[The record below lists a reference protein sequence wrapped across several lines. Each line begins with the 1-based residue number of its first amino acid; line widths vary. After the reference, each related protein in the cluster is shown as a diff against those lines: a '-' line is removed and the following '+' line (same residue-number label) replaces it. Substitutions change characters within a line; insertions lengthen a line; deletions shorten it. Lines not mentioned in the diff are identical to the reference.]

1 MRVSIITI
9 CYNNERDIRPT
20 LESVINQTYQDIEYI
35 VVDGASTDGS
45 MNIINEYKDHICKI
59 ISEPDSGMYEALN
72 KGFRASTGDVVGMIH
87 AGDRLY
93 DELVVE
99 KIANCYVHNNVD
111 VTYGHSKI
119 VDGNDVPRRINR
131 SPKYSLNLVRRG
143 WMPSHQSIYCR
154 RELFDKFGYYRT
166 DLGSG
171 GDYEWFIR
179 YFYRYSDQIKIQL
192 IDEYVVRFSLG
203 GQSTKNVWRKLS
215 NKHFSLIKNCWK
227 LNGLNPPYL
236 IVWMMFS
243 RKIRQYLLAIIQNE
257 KKEKSK

>member
-1 MRVSIITI
+1 MRVSIVTI

-20 LESVINQTYQDIEYI
+20 LESVVNQTYQDIEYI
-35 VVDGASTDGS
+35 IVDGASTDGS
-45 MNIINEYKDHICKI
+45 MSIINEYREKI
-59 ISEPDSGMYEALN
+59 SKVISEPDNGMYEALN

-93 DELVVE
+93 DKHVIE
-99 KIANCYVHNNVD
+99 KIVRYYENNDVD

-119 VDGNDVPRRINR
+119 VDSNDVPRRINR
-131 SPKYSLNLVRRG
+131 SAKYSRNMVRRG

-154 RELFDKFGYYRT
+154 RELFEQLGYYRN
-166 DLGSG
+166 DLGGG
-171 GDYEWFIR
+171 GDYEWFVR

-192 IDEYVVRFSLG
+192 IDEYIVRFSLG
-203 GQSTKNVWRKLS
+203 GQSTRNVWRKLS
-215 NKHFSLIKNCWK
+215 KKHFTYVKNCWR

-243 RKIRQYLLAIIQNE
+243 RKIRQYLLAVFQNE
-257 KKEKSK
+257 RKENN